1 MSSVASIASD
11 HCWSSAG
18 LSGRRAFSQWRDWA
32 CDAIAPMDIKVPD
45 ESDFVGSQRTI
56 GLGRLALVTVR
67 ATEQHIIHRGSK
79 TSDPVF
85 QLMHSRSKRF
95 ETRVGGKDFCVEP
108 GQFVLLNN
116 AQSYEMR
123 TQSAHVASVL
133 TMPQSWLERWIPEP
147 WTAVA
152 RPFSA
157 TSKWGAPLG
166 SLLIAMADDIDASS
180 LPRGVLTDQVGALL
194 ALAVGDRPPSGGSH
208 RARLRKRILEI
219 IEEKYTDPLL
229 EAGSIAR
236 EVGIS
241 KRYLQALLA
250 DSGATFVG
258 CVNSVRLD
266 RARQL
271 LADSRRTGH
280 RTSEIAWQ
288 CGFRDP
294 DYFARV
300 FRKRFGS
307 TPTEWRKL
315 LTA

>member
-1 MSSVASIASD
+1 MSSVAEVASD
-11 HCWSSAG
+11 YSWSSKG
-18 LSGRRAFSQWRDWA
+18 LQGRKAFRTWRDWA

-45 ESDFVGSQRTI
+45 ESAFSAWQRTI
-56 GLGRLALVTVR
+56 SLGRLALVNVR

-79 TSDPVF
+79 ASDPIF

-95 ETRVGGKDFCVEP
+95 QTRVGGKDFCVEP

-123 TQSAHVASVL
+123 TQCAHAASVL

-166 SLLIAMADDIDASS
+166 SLLTAMADDIGASS
-180 LPRGVLTDQVGALL
+180 LPRSVLTDHLGALL
-194 ALAVGDRPPSGGSH
+194 ALAVGERPPSGGSH

-219 IEEKYTDPLL
+219 IEEKYSDPAL
-229 EAGSIAR
+229 EAGTIAR

-250 DSGATFVG
+250 ESGATFVG

-271 LADSRRTGH
+271 LSDSRRTGH

-294 DYFARV
+294 DYFARI
-300 FRKRFGS
+300 FRKRFAS
-307 TPTEWRKL
+307 TPKEWRKL
-315 LTA
+315 LLS

>member
-1 MSSVASIASD
+1 MSLVAGVASDYS
-11 HCWSSAG
+11 WSSKG
-18 LSGRRAFSQWRDWA
+18 LPGRKAFRNWRDWA
-32 CDAIAPMDIKVPD
+32 CDVIAPMDIKVPD
-45 ESDFVGSQRTI
+45 ESAFVASQRTI

-79 TSDPVF
+79 ASDPVF
-85 QLMHSRSKRF
+85 QLMHSRSKKF
-95 ETRVGGKDFCVEP
+95 QTRVGGKDFCVEP

-123 TQSAHVASVL
+123 TQCAHVASVL

-157 TSKWGAPLG
+157 TSRWGAPLG
-166 SLLIAMADDIDASS
+166 SLLTAIADDIDTAS

-194 ALAVGDRPPSGGSH
+194 ALAVGERPPSGGSH

-219 IEEKYTDPLL
+219 IEEKYSDPSL
-229 EAGSIAR
+229 EADGIAR
-236 EVGIS
+236 DVGIS

-250 DSGATFVG
+250 ESGATFVG

-266 RARQL
+266 HARQL

-294 DYFARV
+294 DYFARL
-300 FRKRFGS
+300 FRKRFGC
-307 TPTEWRKL
+307 TPKEWRKIL
-315 LTA
+315 AA